1 MQYLNI
7 PEKRLSIF
15 DKQHDFEINSD
26 LGRIDNTSEMSLT
39 NQRQEILSEKNE
51 SCDKEVNVREIV
63 EKLRSLNAEERSFI
77 QNPSKFF
84 YCSSPNIKFP
94 NF

>member
-1 MQYLNI
+1 MLLGRNPMQYLNI

-15 DKQHDFEINSD
+15 DKQHEFEINSD
-26 LGRIDNTSEMSLT
+26 LGRIDNTSELSSLT

-63 EKLRSLNAEERSFI
+63 EKLRSLNPEER
-77 QNPSKFF
+77 
-84 YCSSPNIKFP
+84 
-94 NF
+94 

>member
-1 MQYLNI
+1 MKYLNI

-26 LGRIDNTSEMSLT
+26 MGRIDNISELSSLT

-51 SCDKEVNVREIV
+51 VSEKEVNVREIV
-63 EKLRSLNAEERSFI
+63 EKLRSLTSEERFLYFLTK
-77 QNPSKFF
+77 NPLKTL
-84 YCSSPNIKFP
+84 
-94 NF
+94 